1 MDDFLRVFLEIPRQ
15 EGLRA
20 AQLLLVS
27 QAALNFEVD
36 QLLLVPLNQKNSVVS
51 TLRKKILAHRTD
63 NSICIPAGFRVGVK
77 KKSQLYNVLSFDR
90 KISMR
95 RLNILTFQFLRTKA
109 NPQIQK

>member
-36 QLLLVPLNQKNSVVS
+36 QLLLVLLNQKNSVVS

-63 NSICIPAGFRVGVK
+63 NSICIPAGLRVGVK
-77 KKSQLYNVLSFDR
+77 K
-90 KISMR
+90 ISIVQR
-95 RLNILTFQFLRTKA
+95 TFLRPKNFDEA
-109 NPQIQK
+109 LKHFDFSIPKNQS